1 MKNKRKNKNLDNREK
16 ITNLIIVRINSNI
29 IGEIIIIEKITELK

>member
-1 MKNKRKNKNLDNREK
+1 MKNKRKNKNSDNKEK

-29 IGEIIIIEKITELK
+29 IGEIIIIDKIMGLK